1 MGCEGVWALCV
12 ERVLYRGVPVHS
24 RLFASSLGQA
34 KAQPRAKYDDEF
46 ENHTRASALRAQIQ
60 HVETLH
66 WQDLRQPGTRR
77 RLLDSIRHSPM
88 RQLDPRPL
96 LFLRTFL
103 SAVDPMILHDTPR
116 VLHFACEAY
125 RL

>member
-46 ENHTRASALRAQIQ
+46 ENHTRSFSPKSTDLTCRDSTLARLTTTWDEAPAIGFYSA
-60 HVETLH
+60 
-66 WQDLRQPGTRR
+66 QPHAP
-77 RLLDSIRHSPM
+77 IRS
-88 RQLDPRPL
+88 
-96 LFLRTFL
+96 
-103 SAVDPMILHDTPR
+103 
-116 VLHFACEAY
+116 
-125 RL
+125 